1 MGEYVLEVNNITKV
15 FPGVVANDNVSLNVK
30 PGEIMGLIGENGAG
44 KSTILKIING
54 IYPAGSYEGEIK
66 IDGEVVHPASPV
78 DAVHL
83 GIGFVPQEV
92 SVFRFES
99 VPENIYMGDLTLGKK
114 TFWVN
119 QRELRRH
126 ALDLIN
132 ELQLEIDVDMDLT
145 VMYGIPAAKIASD
158 VQQAVMDSL
167 TNYTGLTV
175 GAVNVHIC
183 GITFPKT
190 EEKKS

>member
-66 IDGEVVHPASPV
+66 IDGEVVRPASPV

-83 GIGFVPQEV
+83 GIGFG
-92 SVFRFES
+92 R
-99 VPENIYMGDLTLGKK
+99 ENHARD
-114 TFWVN
+114 
-119 QRELRRH
+119 RR
-126 ALDLIN
+126 
-132 ELQLEIDVDMDLT
+132 
-145 VMYGIPAAKIASD
+145 G
-158 VQQAVMDSL
+158 
-167 TNYTGLTV
+167 
-175 GAVNVHIC
+175 
-183 GITFPKT
+183 
-190 EEKKS
+190 